1 MSLPFD
7 LSVEQCQQARM
18 SRDARFDGKFYVAV
32 KTTGIYCRPI
42 CPAPAPKES
51 NVDYYA
57 SAIEAANEGFRPC
70 LRCRPDSAPG
80 SYAWKGVDTTVER
93 ALKLI
98 DQGALIEGSVSDLA
112 ERLGISDRHL
122 RGLFQDKLGTSPKSY
137 ALYQQL
143 LFAKQ
148 LLHQTDLS
156 VIDVAYGSGFHSVRR
171 FNDSFKQHFQL
182 TPQQLRKQHK
192 PQGEYLQLWLSYRP
206 PYRWDL
212 MQQFLSK
219 RLIEGLEWIDEHS
232 YGRTFYWPSNSVS
245 NGQGG
250 EPVVGYFTATHHE
263 QKHGFEVKLHLQSV
277 KAILPVVRNIRRI
290 LDLDT
295 DIALIEQQLQRIP
308 QLGTHIVSGLR
319 LPGIWDCFEAGIRA
333 VLGQQI
339 SVEAARKLVLQLVT
353 YYGQRIDVQG
363 QQRLLFPSPQQLQD
377 VDFMQL
383 KIPQTRRMTLQGLSR
398 YCLQDDFD
406 HDLDLW
412 LSIKGIGP
420 WTVNY
425 AKMRGQSDSDI
436 WLGSDLGV
444 IKALKQFNAQT
455 PVSQFEPEDA
465 KPWRS
470 YLTFQ
475 CWGLLG

>member
-7 LSVEQCQQARM
+7 LSVEQCQQARL
-18 SRDARFDGKFYVAV
+18 SRDARFDGKFYIAV

-42 CPAPAPKES
+42 CPATAPKEV

-57 SAIEAANEGFRPC
+57 SAIEAANDGFRPC

-98 DQGALIEGSVSDLA
+98 DQGALIDGSVTDLA

-122 RGLFQDKLGTSPKSY
+122 RGLFQDKLGFAPKSY
-137 ALYQQL
+137 GVYQQL

-148 LLHQTDLS
+148 LLHQTQLN
-156 VIDVAYGSGFHSVRR
+156 ITDVAYASGFHSVRR

-182 TPQQLRKQHK
+182 TPQQLRKQQK
-192 PQGEYLQLWLSYRP
+192 VQGKCLNLWISYRP

-212 MQQFLSK
+212 MQQFLAK
-219 RLIEGLEWIDEHS
+219 RLIEGLEWCDENS
-232 YGRTFYWPSNSVS
+232 YGRTFTWAV
-245 NGQGG
+245 G
-250 EPVVGYFTATHHE
+250 EDEDPIEGYFTATHDE
-263 QKHGFEVKLHLQSV
+263 QKCGFSV
-277 KAILPVVRNIRRI
+277 ELFVPSGKAILPVVRNIRRV
-290 LDLDT
+290 LDVDT
-295 DIALIEQQLQRIP
+295 DIGLIDRQLKQVADI
-308 QLGTHIVSGLR
+308 GAHVIEGLR

-339 SVEAARKLVLQLVT
+339 SVEAARKLVLVLVT
-353 YYGQRIDVQG
+353 SYGKTIMVDDKPCY
-363 QQRLLFPSPQQLQD
+363 LFPTPEQLKEI
-377 VDFMQL
+377 DFMAL
-383 KIPQTRRMTLQGLSR
+383 KMPHTRRVTLQSLSR
-398 YCLQDDFD
+398 FCTQAQFD

-444 IKALKQFNAQT
+444 IKALRQLNDLSAN
-455 PVSQFEPEDA
+455 SQFTPDDA

-475 CWGLLG
+475 CWSLL

>member
-7 LSVEQCQQARM
+7 LSKAQCQRARM

-42 CPAPAPKES
+42 CPATAPKES
-51 NVDYYA
+51 NVSYYA
-57 SAIEAANEGFRPC
+57 SAFEAANQGYRPC

-98 DQGALIEGSVSDLA
+98 DQGALIDGSVEDLA
-112 ERLGISDRHL
+112 ERLGISSRHL
-122 RGLFQDKLGTSPKSY
+122 RGLFQDKLGIAPKGY
-137 ALYQQL
+137 AVYQQL

-156 VIDVAYGSGFHSVRR
+156 VTDVAYSSGFQSVRR

-182 TPQQLRKQHK
+182 TPKQLRKRDK
-192 PQGEYLQLWLSYRP
+192 APGECLDLWISYRP

-219 RLIEGLEWIDEHS
+219 RLIEGLEWCGENS
-232 YGRTFYWPSNSVS
+232 YGRTFVWQASD
-245 NGQGG
+245 G
-250 EPVVGYFTATHHE
+250 EDPVEGYFTATHNAE
-263 QKHGFEVKLHLQSV
+263 KNGFEVKLYMPTG

-290 LDLDT
+290 LDVDT
-295 DIALIEQQLQRIP
+295 DISLIEGQLKQVAEIGP
-308 QLGTHIVSGLR
+308 HIIEGLR
-319 LPGIWDCFEAGIRA
+319 LPGIWDAFEAGIRA

-339 SVEAARKLVLQLVT
+339 SVEAARKLVLVLVT
-353 YYGQRIDVQG
+353 SYGKKIEIDG
-363 QQRLLFPSPQQLQD
+363 ELRYLFPTPEQLQD
-377 VDFMQL
+377 VDFMAL
-383 KIPQTRRMTLQGLSR
+383 KMPHTRRVTLQSLSR
-398 YCLQDDFD
+398 FCTQPQFD
-406 HDLDLW
+406 YDLDLW

-425 AKMRGQSDSDI
+425 AKMRGQSDSDV

-444 IKALKQFNAQT
+444 IKALRQLNDESANSQFN
-455 PVSQFEPEDA
+455 PDDA
-465 KPWRS
+465 GPWRS

-475 CWGLLG
+475 CWNLL